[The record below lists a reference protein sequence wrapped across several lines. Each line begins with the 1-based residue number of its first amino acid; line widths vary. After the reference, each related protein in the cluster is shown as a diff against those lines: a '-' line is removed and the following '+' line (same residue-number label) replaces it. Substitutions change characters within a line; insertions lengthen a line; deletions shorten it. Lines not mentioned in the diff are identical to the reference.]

1 MISDKAS
8 LKVSEQG
15 YGDNPIAQRKTDLY
29 KREYVHSF
37 VQKWDDLIDWE
48 ARASSEGDFFIRIL
62 KERGVKRVL
71 DVATGTGFH
80 SIRLLRAGFD
90 VISAD
95 GSPEMLAQAFENAR
109 RAGFIMR
116 TIHAD
121 WRWLSRDIH
130 NKYDAVIC
138 LGNSLTHLFSE
149 QDRRKALAEF
159 YSALNHDG
167 VLILDQRNYDG
178 ILDSGFTSKHVYYY
192 CGDNVSA
199 EPEYVDEGLA
209 RFRYTFPDGEAFHL
223 NMYPLR
229 KEYTRRLMHEV
240 GFQQIKTYADFQE
253 THKVEDPDFYV
264 HVAEKLYKNEE
275 RPATIMDKLGNANYS
290 RAVDTAREYYNSSD
304 ADRFY
309 ATIWGGEDIHIG
321 LYQSESDSIVEASRR
336 TVKKM
341 AGYVDQLDAASRV
354 LDIGSGYGG
363 SARFLVKQYGCQVGC
378 LNLSEVQNQRN
389 RELNRKAGI
398 SLSINVVDG
407 SFEEIPMPDHSVDVV
422 WSQDAI
428 LHSGNRGK
436 VFQEVHRVLAKGGQF
451 IFTDPMKSE
460 TCPPDVLQPI
470 LDRIH
475 LDSLGSIEYYRKLAA
490 EVGFREIRVDDL
502 SSNLVVHYGR
512 VLQELLAQ
520 RHTLIRVCTEEY
532 LGNMKTG
539 LQHWVDAGKAGHLS
553 WGILQFQKN
562 TD

>member
-1 MISDKAS
+1 MTEKSTATVNK
-8 LKVSEQG
+8 QM

-29 KREYVHSF
+29 KQEYVHSF
-37 VQKWDDLIDWE
+37 VQKWDTLINWE

-80 SIRLLRAGFD
+80 SIRLLRAGFE
-90 VISAD
+90 VTSAD

-149 QDRRKALAEF
+149 RDRRKALAEF
-159 YSALNHDG
+159 YTALRHDG

-178 ILDSGFTSKHVYYY
+178 ILDKGFTSKHVYYY

-199 EPEYVDEGLA
+199 EPEHVDEGLA
-209 RFRYTFPDGEAFHL
+209 RFKYTFSDGEAFHL
-223 NMYPLR
+223 NMFPLR
-229 KEYTRRLMHEV
+229 KEYTRRLMNEV
-240 GFQQIKTYADFQE
+240 GFQQVKTYADFQE
-253 THKVEDPDFYV
+253 THKVEDPDFFV

-275 RPATIMDKLGNANYS
+275 RPTTIMGKFGNLNYS
-290 RAVDTAREYYNSSD
+290 TTVDTARDYYNSSD

-321 LYQSESDSIVEASRR
+321 LYTSDKDSIFDASRR
-336 TVKKM
+336 TVEKM
-341 AGYVDQLDAASRV
+341 AASVKNLDSKTRV

-363 SARFLVKQYGCQVGC
+363 SARYLVRQYGCQVGC
-378 LNLSEVQNQRN
+378 LNLSEIQNNRN
-389 RELNRKAGI
+389 RELNQKEGI
-398 SLSINVVDG
+398 SLAINVIDG
-407 SFEEIPMPDHSVDVV
+407 NFENIPMPDGSVDLV

-428 LHSGNRGK
+428 LHSGDRKK
-436 VFQEVHRVLAKGGQF
+436 VFEEVYRVLAKGGQF
-451 IFTDPMKSE
+451 IFTDPMQRAK
-460 TCPPDVLQPI
+460 CPSDVLQPV

-475 LDSLGSIEYYRKLAA
+475 LDSLGSSEYYQQLAEDLGLK
-490 EVGFREIRVDDL
+490 EVRIVDL
-502 SSNLVVHYGR
+502 SPNLPAHYGR
-512 VLQELLAQ
+512 VLQELVAQ
-520 RHTLIRVCTEEY
+520 HHTLIRVCTEEY
-532 LGNMKTG
+532 LAGMKVG
-539 LQHWVDAGKAGHLS
+539 LQHWIDAGMEGHLM
-553 WGILQFQKN
+553 WGILQFRK
-562 TD
+562 D

>member
-1 MISDKAS
+1 MVKKQA
-8 LKVSEQG
+8 
-15 YGDNPIAQRKTDLY
+15 YGDNPIAKRKTDLY
-29 KREYVHSF
+29 KEEYVHSF

-62 KERGVKRVL
+62 KERGVQRIL

-80 SIRLLRAGFD
+80 SIRLMRAGFD
-90 VISAD
+90 VTSAD

-138 LGNSLTHLFSE
+138 LGNSLTHLFAE
-149 QDRRKALAEF
+149 RDRRKSLAEF
-159 YSALNHDG
+159 YTALRHDG

-209 RFRYTFPDGEAFHL
+209 RFKYTFPDGEAFHL

-229 KEYTRRLMHEV
+229 KEYTRRLMNEV
-240 GFQQIKTYADFQE
+240 GFQQVKTYSDFQE

-275 RPATIMDKLGNANYS
+275 RPTTILGNFGNQVYS
-290 RAVDTAREYYNSSD
+290 PAVDTAREYYNSSD

-309 ATIWGGEDIHIG
+309 ATIWGGEDIQIG
-321 LYQSESDSIVEASRR
+321 LYQSDNDSIVDASRR
-336 TVKKM
+336 TVEKM
-341 AGYVDQLDAASRV
+341 ASSVKNLDSKTRV

-363 SARFLVKQYGCQVGC
+363 SARYLVKQYGCQVGC
-378 LNLSEVQNQRN
+378 LNLSETQNARN
-389 RELNRKAGI
+389 RELNQKEGI
-398 SLSINVVDG
+398 SLAINVIDG
-407 SFEEIPMPDHSVDVV
+407 SFEDIPLPDSSVDLV

-428 LHSGNRGK
+428 LHSGDRK
-436 VFQEVHRVLAKGGQF
+436 RVFEEVYRVLAKGGQF
-451 IFTDPMKSE
+451 IFTDPMQSAK
-460 TCPPDVLQPI
+460 CPEDVLQPI
-470 LDRIH
+470 FDRIH
-475 LDSLGSIEYYRKLAA
+475 LDSLGSIEYYQQLAKDLGLK
-490 EVGFREIRVDDL
+490 EVGIMDL
-502 SSNLVVHYGR
+502 SKNLPAHYSR
-512 VLQELLAQ
+512 VLQELVAQ
-520 RHTLIRVCTEEY
+520 HHTLIRVCAEEY
-532 LGNMKTG
+532 LDNMKVG
-539 LQHWVDAGKAGHLS
+539 LQHWVDAGMAGHLT
-553 WGILQFQKN
+553 WGILHFQKN
-562 TD
+562 

>member
-1 MISDKAS
+1 MIQKQA
-8 LKVSEQG
+8 

-29 KREYVHSF
+29 KREYVQSF

-62 KERGVKRVL
+62 KERGVKRIL

-90 VISAD
+90 VTSAD
-95 GSPEMLAQAFENAR
+95 GSPEMLAQAFKNGR
-109 RAGFIMR
+109 QAGFIMR

-130 NKYDAVIC
+130 DKYDAVIC

-149 QDRRKALAEF
+149 QDRRKSLAEF
-159 YSALNHDG
+159 YTALRHDG

-178 ILDSGFTSKHVYYY
+178 ILDNGFTSKHVYYY

-240 GFQQIKTYADFQE
+240 GFQQVKTYGDFQE

-264 HVAEKLYKNEE
+264 HVAEKLYKGEE
-275 RPATIMDKLGNANYS
+275 RQVSNLGNLGNQVYS
-290 RAVDTAREYYNSSD
+290 PTVDTAREYYNSTD

-309 ATIWGGEDIHIG
+309 AMIWGGEDIHIG
-321 LYQSESDSIVEASRR
+321 LYQSDNDSIFDASRW
-336 TVKKM
+336 TVEKM
-341 AGYVDQLDAASRV
+341 ASSIKNLDSKTRV

-363 SARFLVKQYGCQVGC
+363 SARYLVKKYGCQVGC
-378 LNLSEVQNQRN
+378 LNLSETQNKRN

-398 SLSINVVDG
+398 SLAINVIDGNFEDIPLPDG
-407 SFEEIPMPDHSVDVV
+407 SVDLV
-422 WSQDAI
+422 WSQDAL
-428 LHSGNRGK
+428 LHSGDRQK
-436 VFQEVHRVLAKGGQF
+436 VFEEVSRVLAKGGQF
-451 IFTDPMKSE
+451 IFTDPMQSAKCPSE
-460 TCPPDVLQPI
+460 MLKPI

-475 LDSLGSIEYYRKLAA
+475 LDSLGSIEYYQQLAKDLGLK
-490 EVGFREIRVDDL
+490 EVRIVDL
-502 SSNLVVHYGR
+502 SSNLPAHYSR
-512 VLQELLAQ
+512 VLQELVAQ
-520 RHTLIRVCTEEY
+520 HHTLIRVCSEEY
-532 LGNMKTG
+532 LANMKMG
-539 LQHWVDAGKAGHLS
+539 LQHWIDAGMAGHLT

-562 TD
+562 

>member
-1 MISDKAS
+1 MIQKQA
-8 LKVSEQG
+8 

-37 VQKWDDLIDWE
+37 VQKWDALIDWE

-95 GSPEMLAQAFENAR
+95 GSPEMLAQAFDNAR

-121 WRWLSRDIH
+121 WRWLSRDIQ

-159 YSALNHDG
+159 YAALNHDG

-178 ILDSGFTSKHVYYY
+178 ILDDGFTSKHVYYY

-275 RPATIMDKLGNANYS
+275 RPRSNAVNVGYS
-290 RAVDTAREYYNSSD
+290 TTVDTARDYYNSSD

-321 LYQSESDSIVEASRR
+321 LYQSERDSIFDASRR
-336 TVKKM
+336 TVEKI
-341 AGYVDQLDAASRV
+341 ASYVEGLGKETRV

-363 SARFLVKQYGCQVGC
+363 SARFLVKTYGCQVGC
-378 LNLSEVQNQRN
+378 LNLSETQNKRN
-389 RELNRKAGI
+389 RELNQKEGI
-398 SLSINVVDG
+398 SLAINVVDG
-407 SFEEIPMPDHSVDVV
+407 SFEDISLPDASVDVV

-428 LHSGNRGK
+428 LHSGDRKK
-436 VFQEVHRVLAKGGQF
+436 VFAEVYRVLAKGGQF
-451 IFTDPMKSE
+451 IFTDPMQSAD
-460 TCPPDVLQPI
+460 CPPDVLQPI
-470 LDRIH
+470 LKRIH
-475 LDSLGSIEYYRKLAA
+475 LDSLGSVEYYQELAKA
-490 EVGFREIRVDDL
+490 LGFQEMRVVDL
-502 SSNLVVHYGR
+502 SPNLPAHYGR
-512 VLQELLAQ
+512 VLQELVAQ
-520 RHTLIRVCTEEY
+520 HHTLIRVCSEEY
-532 LGNMKTG
+532 LANMKVG
-539 LQHWVDAGKAGHLS
+539 LQHWVDAGKSGNLT
-553 WGILQFQKN
+553 WGILQFRKE
-562 TD
+562 